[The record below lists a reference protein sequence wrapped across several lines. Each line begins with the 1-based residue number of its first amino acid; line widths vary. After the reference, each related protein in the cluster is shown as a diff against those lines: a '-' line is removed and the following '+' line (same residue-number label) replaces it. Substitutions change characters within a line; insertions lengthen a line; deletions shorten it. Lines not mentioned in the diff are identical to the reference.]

1 MSFPSMLRRLSAATR
16 VSIEQVAVLHN
27 SGLIDLRRPLEIWRT
42 ARCTRILGPIAGPVR
57 VAARRCPDTL
67 AIVDRDGALTYHELD
82 TATDALAL
90 SWLAAG
96 IGPESTVAVLCRDH
110 RGLVLAMVAAAK
122 IGSRLVLLNTGFA
135 AAQLA
140 DVADREAIDAIV
152 ADAEFADAVTMAPN
166 RVRRLGVEPISPGA
180 QHKLPDPPRQGG
192 FVILTGGTTGTP
204 KGVPRRVRS
213 PLAAAQF
220 LDRVPLRRGGVTL
233 LCAPLFHG
241 TALSQFILSLSL
253 GCTVILHGRFDSTR
267 ALEQIAEHRVTALV
281 LVPTML
287 RRILSLGDDVLAG
300 HRTDSMRI
308 VFCAGAA
315 LPSAVGSK
323 AIEAFGPVIYNFYGC
338 TETGTATIATPQ
350 DWIAAPG
357 TVGRPPLGIVVRL
370 YADNRIPVDGPGR
383 SGTVYVGN
391 AIAFEGYS
399 GGGGKRILDGLMST
413 GDVGHWDSAGR
424 LFIDGRD
431 DDMIVSGGENV
442 FPGEIEDLLYEHP
455 AVTEA
460 AVIGVPDDEF
470 GQRLAAF
477 VIPAGDVTEAEV
489 KLFVREHLARFK
501 VPRDVHLVDDLPRTA
516 TGKIHRGGL
525 AALARDREPDSDR
538 FSL

>member
-1 MSFPSMLRRLSAATR
+1 MPFPSLRRLSAAATLYA
-16 VSIEQVAVLHN
+16 EQIAILHN
-27 SGLIDLRRPLEIWRT
+27 SGLIDLRRPHEVWRT
-42 ARCTRILGPIAGPVR
+42 ARSTRILGPIAGPVR

-67 AIVDRDGALTYHELD
+67 AIVDRDGALTYRELD
-82 TATDALAL
+82 VATDALAL
-90 SWLAAG
+90 TWLADG

-122 IGSRLVLLNTGFA
+122 VGSRLVLLNTGFA

-140 DVADREAIDAIV
+140 DVAAREAVDAIV
-152 ADAEFADAVTMAPN
+152 ADAEFADAVAMVPN
-166 RVRRLGVEPISPGA
+166 RVRRLGIEPMATSGRRP
-180 QHKLPDPPRQGG
+180 PNPPRQGG

-204 KGVPRRVRS
+204 KGVPRKVQS

-241 TALSQFILSLSL
+241 TALSQFILSLTL
-253 GCTVILHGRFDSTR
+253 GCTVILHGRFDSAR

-287 RRILSLGDDVLAG
+287 RRMLSLGDDVLSRY
-300 HRTDSMRI
+300 RTDSLRI

-315 LPSAVGSK
+315 LPPAVGSK

-338 TETGTATIATPQ
+338 TETGTATIATPH

-357 TVGRPPLGIVVRL
+357 TAGRPPLGITVRL
-370 YADNRIPVDGPGR
+370 YADNKIPVDGPGR

-413 GDVGHWDSAGR
+413 GDIGHWDSAGR

-477 VIPAGDVTEAEV
+477 VIPAGDITEAEV

-516 TGKIHRGGL
+516 TGKIHRSGL
-525 AALARDREPDSDR
+525 VALARSEGPDNR
-538 FSL
+538 WLA